1 MIFLLG
7 TALVGVGSA
16 RADSTPADPA
26 NPATPATVT
35 ADALPTVQI
44 DGVVWQ
50 QAIVG
55 NTVYAVGNFSS
66 ARPAGAAPGTQTVP
80 RSNMLAYN
88 LTTGVLD
95 TTFAPVLNAQALTV
109 AVSPDGSRVYV
120 GGSFTTVNGATAYR
134 VAALY
139 PAGSPN
145 AGQMIPSFQPY
156 VDSRVNAIV
165 ATDTAVYLGGWF
177 NAVGTQARSKL
188 GAVSPS
194 TGAPLAWAPVAANG
208 NVSAMV
214 LTPDKS
220 KIITGGNFTTL
231 NGSSNPGYGLGA
243 VDLDSGASLPWA
255 ANSVVRN
262 AGANASITSLTADG
276 ENVYGTGYVFG
287 SGGNLEGTF
296 SARGTDGTL
305 NWIEDCHGDTYGAA
319 PVGDV
324 IYTVSHAHYCGNIG
338 AFPQPDPWVFHPGMA
353 FSKSATGIIT
363 RDPLSYFNF
372 AGNPRPS
379 LQTWFPDLASG
390 TFTGQSQAAWAVAG
404 NSNYVVMGG
413 EFPSVN
419 GTAQQGLVRF
429 AAKPL
434 APNAQGPMVAGGAFN
449 PRLQSPASGTALVTW
464 KANWDR
470 DNENLTYKVI
480 RNGDVNR
487 PVYSVTR
494 PSTFWNRPSMSFV
507 DTNLTPGATYGY
519 RIFAVDPAG
528 REVRSETVN
537 VTIASTG
544 TLSSY
549 ANRVLTDEATD
560 YWRLGEPSGAARD
573 WTGVFD
579 ATIGAGVTRGQTG
592 GITGDA
598 DSAASFNGTTTGIAS
613 TATAFP
619 APDTF
624 TLEAWVKTTS
634 PAGGKIIG
642 FGNRSTGN
650 STNYD
655 RHVYMDN
662 LGRLFFGVRQSGFTT
677 VNTTERY
684 NDGQW
689 HHVVASL
696 GAGGMELYVDGTQQ
710 AQRTDVTRGQANNG
724 YWRIGGDNL
733 ASWPSRPLSGYLNGT
748 LDDVAVYPTVLS
760 AETVAAHHALGTSGT
775 APNVAPTAS
784 FTATASALTASV
796 DGTASTDPDGTITG
810 HTWEFGDGG
819 TATGATAQHT
829 YATAGTYTIKLT
841 VTDNTGATGTTT
853 KTVTVA
859 PANVA
864 PTASFTATA
873 SALTASVDGTASTD
887 PDGTITGHAW
897 EFGDGGTATG
907 ATAQH
912 TYATA
917 GTYTIKLTVTDNTG
931 ATGTT
936 TKTVTV
942 APANVAPTAS
952 FTATAS
958 ALTASVDGTASTDPD
973 GTITGHAWEFGDG
986 GTATGATAQHTYATA
1001 GTYTIKLTVTDNTGA
1016 TGTTTKTV
1024 TVAPANVAPT
1034 ASFTATASA
1043 LTASV
1048 DGTAST
1054 DPDGTITG
1062 HAWEFGDGGTATGA
1076 TAQHTYATA
1085 GTYTI
1090 KLTVT
1095 DNTGATGT
1103 TTKTVTV
1110 APANVA
1116 PTASFT
1122 ATASALTASVDGTAS
1137 TDPDGTI
1144 TGHAWE
1150 FGDGG
1155 TATGATAQHTY
1166 ATAGTYTIKLTVTDN
1181 TGATGTTTK
1190 TVTVNAVQ
1198 IFAQDKF
1205 ERTVASGFGLAEVG
1219 GNWSTWG
1226 SSGTTLSVA
1235 GGQARVT
1242 TSNAAGSSTAT
1253 LGSVSISDADLQMK
1267 ISLDKLT
1274 NGGGTFITA
1283 VGRNRGTS
1291 GEYRAKIWI
1300 SQTGAVNVQA
1310 VRAAGGTETT
1320 LASQTVPGL
1329 TYAAGDQLQLR
1340 FQVTGLAPTTLNAKI
1355 WKVGSSEPTAWL
1367 LTTQDSTAALQG
1379 TGSIG
1384 LATYLSGT
1392 ATNAPVVIRFDDLI
1406 VAATK

>member
-1 MIFLLG
+1 MLLSHHRRSTIVLVLALVIFLLG
-7 TALVGVGSA
+7 TALVGAGGA
-16 RADSTPADPA
+16 RADSMPADPA
-26 NPATPATVT
+26 NPATPTTVT

-95 TTFAPVLNAQALTV
+95 TTFAPVLNAQALAVT
-109 AVSPDGSRVYV
+109 VSPDGSRVYV

-139 PAGSPN
+139 PVGSPN
-145 AGQMIPSFQPY
+145 AGQMISSFQPY

-165 ATDTAVYLGGWF
+165 ATNTAVYLGGWF
-177 NAVGTQARSKL
+177 NAVGTQARTKL
-188 GAVSPS
+188 GAVSAS
-194 TGAPLAWAPVAANG
+194 TGAPLAWAPVAGNG
-208 NVSAMV
+208 NVTAMV

-220 KIITGGNFTTL
+220 KIVVGGSFTTL

-243 VDLDSGASLPWA
+243 VDLDTGASLPWA
-255 ANSVVRN
+255 ANSLIRN
-262 AGANASITSLTADG
+262 GGPTASITSLTADG
-276 ENVYGTGYVFG
+276 ENVYGTGYTYG
-287 SGGNLEGTF
+287 RIDGNLEGTF

-305 NWIEDCHGDTYGAA
+305 NWIEDCHGDTYGSA
-319 PVGDV
+319 PIGDV
-324 IYTVSHAHYCGNIG
+324 IYTASHAHYCGNIG
-338 AFPQPDPWVFHPGMA
+338 AFPQPEPWDYHRGQA

-363 RDPLSYFNF
+363 REQYDYFNF

-379 LQTWFPDLASG
+379 LQNWFPDLAAGS
-390 TFTGQSQAAWAVAG
+390 FTGQSQAAWSIAG

-429 AAKPL
+429 AVRAL
-434 APNAQGPMVAGGAFN
+434 APNNQGPMVAGGAFN
-449 PRLQSPASGTALVTW
+449 PRIQSPASGTALITW

-480 RNGDVNR
+480 RNGDINR
-487 PVYSVTR
+487 PAYTVTR

-519 RIFAVDPAG
+519 RVFAADPTG

-537 VTIASTG
+537 ITVASTG
-544 TLSSY
+544 TLSPY
-549 ANRVLTDEATD
+549 ASRVLKDEATD

-573 WTGVFD
+573 WSGIFD
-579 ATIGAGVTRGQTG
+579 ATVGAGVTRGQTG
-592 GITGDA
+592 AIAGDA
-598 DSAASFNGTTTGIAS
+598 DSAAAFSGTTTGIAS

-634 PAGGKIIG
+634 LAGGKIIG
-642 FGNRSTGN
+642 FANRTTGN
-650 STNYD
+650 SSTFD

-662 LGRLFFGVRQSGFTT
+662 LGRLFFGVRQSSATT
-677 VNTTERY
+677 VNTTTRY

-689 HHVVASL
+689 HHIVASL
-696 GAGGMELYVDGTQQ
+696 GAGGMELYVDGSRQ

-733 ASWPSRPLSGYLNGT
+733 SNWPSRPLSGYLNGT
-748 LDDVAVYPTVLS
+748 LDDVAVYSTVLP
-760 AETVAAHHALGTSGT
+760 ADTVAAHYALGTTGT
-775 APNVAPTAS
+775 APNQAPTAS
-784 FTATASALTASV
+784 FTSSASALTVSV
-796 DGTASTDPDGTITG
+796 DGS
-810 HTWEFGDGG
+810 
-819 TATGATAQHT
+819 
-829 YATAGTYTIKLT
+829 
-841 VTDNTGATGTTT
+841 
-853 KTVTVA
+853 
-859 PANVA
+859 
-864 PTASFTATA
+864 
-873 SALTASVDGTASTD
+873 ASTD

-917 GTYTIKLTVTDNTG
+917 GTYTVKLTVTDNTG
-931 ATGTT
+931 ATGVTT
-936 TKTVTV
+936 
-942 APANVAPTAS
+942 N
-952 FTATAS
+952 
-958 ALTASVDGTASTDPD
+958 
-973 GTITGHAWEFGDG
+973 
-986 GTATGATAQHTYATA
+986 
-1001 GTYTIKLTVTDNTGA
+1001 
-1016 TGTTTKTV
+1016 
-1024 TVAPANVAPT
+1024 
-1034 ASFTATASA
+1034 
-1043 LTASV
+1043 
-1048 DGTAST
+1048 
-1054 DPDGTITG
+1054 
-1062 HAWEFGDGGTATGA
+1062 
-1076 TAQHTYATA
+1076 
-1085 GTYTI
+1085 
-1090 KLTVT
+1090 
-1095 DNTGATGT
+1095 
-1103 TTKTVTV
+1103 
-1110 APANVA
+1110 
-1116 PTASFT
+1116 
-1122 ATASALTASVDGTAS
+1122 
-1137 TDPDGTI
+1137 
-1144 TGHAWE
+1144 
-1150 FGDGG
+1150 
-1155 TATGATAQHTY
+1155 
-1166 ATAGTYTIKLTVTDN
+1166 
-1181 TGATGTTTK
+1181 

-1205 ERTVASGFGLAEVG
+1205 ERTVASGYGLSEVG

-1235 GGQARVT
+1235 GGQARVA

-1253 LGSVSISDADLQMK
+1253 LGSVSTSDVDMQVK
-1267 ISLDKLT
+1267 ISLDKIT

-1291 GEYRAKIWI
+1291 GEYRAKVWI
-1300 SQTGAVNVQA
+1300 SPTGAVNVQA

-1329 TYAAGDQLQLR
+1329 TYAAGEQLQLR
-1340 FQVTGLAPTTLNAKI
+1340 FQVTGLSPTTLNAKV
-1355 WKVGSSEPTAWL
+1355 WKVGSSEPTGWL

-1379 TGSIG
+1379 AGSIG

-1406 VAATK
+1406 VAATH